1 MTEPQILEGLTEI
14 FREIFDDDSLK
25 LTMNTTADDI
35 DQWDSFN
42 HINILVAAETR
53 FGVKFKTAEIEG
65 LKNVG
70 EFVYLIEKKT
80 ASGATA

>member
-1 MTEPQILEGLTEI
+1 VTEPQILEGLTEI

-25 LTMNTTADDI
+25 LTMDTTADDI

-70 EFVYLIEKKT
+70 EFVHLIEKKT
-80 ASGATA
+80 ASGAAA